1 MVNCY
6 NRLKIFY
13 PTRRQ
18 QVCVKGCF
26 SDWVDRFSGVPHGSV
41 LSPILFLAYI
51 NDLPNSVLSTLYM
64 FTNDTRLYHAIK
76 ANDDCDI
83 LQDLDNITDWGRT
96 WLTNFNSCKC
106 KILSLGTQVSI
117 VNTYSMTY
125 PDGLHQ
131 LIRVKRRRT
140 WEYCLVLL

>member
-1 MVNCY
+1 MVSCY

-26 SDWVDRFSGVPHGSV
+26 SDWVDRFSAVLQGSV

-64 FTNDTRLYHAIK
+64 FPDDTRLYHAIK
-76 ANDDCDI
+76 ANNDCDI
-83 LQDLDNITDWGRT
+83 YKTWITSQTGVEH
-96 WLTNFNSCKC
+96 
-106 KILSLGTQVSI
+106 G
-117 VNTYSMTY
+117 
-125 PDGLHQ
+125 
-131 LIRVKRRRT
+131 
-140 WEYCLVLL
+140 